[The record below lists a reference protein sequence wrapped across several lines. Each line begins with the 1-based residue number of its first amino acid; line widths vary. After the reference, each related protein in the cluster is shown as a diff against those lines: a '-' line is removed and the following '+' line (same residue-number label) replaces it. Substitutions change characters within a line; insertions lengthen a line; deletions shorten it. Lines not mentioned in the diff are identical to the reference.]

1 MRLKLAVGG
10 QIIASVPLNAKKATN
25 LEYVYTKRCLLS
37 EACAA
42 TIAAQPESPVYFIEI
57 ASKMNRRV
65 RR

>member
-10 QIIASVPLNAKKATN
+10 QILASIPLNAKKATS
-25 LEYVYTKRCLLS
+25 LEYVYAKRCLLT

-42 TIAAQPESPVYFIEI
+42 TIAAQTEAPIYFIEV
-57 ASKMNRRV
+57 ASKMKRRV